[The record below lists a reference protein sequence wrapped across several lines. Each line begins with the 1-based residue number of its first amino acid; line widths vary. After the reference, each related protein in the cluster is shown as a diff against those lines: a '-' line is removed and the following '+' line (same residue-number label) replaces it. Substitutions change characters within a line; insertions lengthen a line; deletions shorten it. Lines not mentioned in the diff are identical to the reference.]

1 MKNIDQAI
9 ITLLEM
15 FKNRNFPEHVAFTII
30 KRKACDTAAK
40 PSDNWSIGNI
50 LIMAFI
56 GKTDDARTYK
66 QWQAAHRQVKRG
78 AKAFY
83 IYAPV
88 TRKIKAADSLTGE
101 DDYILLGFRTLPVFR
116 LEDTEGEPVNTADY
130 TPPVMP
136 PFLDVAAKLGLTV
149 TWGAFNNMEFGS
161 YNTRTHAITLR
172 SKDAFIYFHELA
184 HAVNATFADLKQDR
198 AKAEIVAD
206 LTAAVLCELQG
217 INGYQQQTYRYV
229 QSYCRDRSDNGV
241 IKAVLSVL
249 NDVEKIV
256 NIIIDTANKPCAG
269 KVQG

>member
-66 QWQAAHRQVKRG
+66 QWQTAHRQVKRG

-136 PFLDVAAKLGLTV
+136 PFFGCGRKV
-149 TWGAFNNMEFGS
+149 GA
-161 YNTRTHAITLR
+161 
-172 SKDAFIYFHELA
+172 
-184 HAVNATFADLKQDR
+184 
-198 AKAEIVAD
+198 
-206 LTAAVLCELQG
+206 
-217 INGYQQQTYRYV
+217 
-229 QSYCRDRSDNGV
+229 YCYMGR
-241 IKAVLSVL
+241 I
-249 NDVEKIV
+249 
-256 NIIIDTANKPCAG
+256 
-269 KVQG
+269 

>member
-15 FKNRNFPEHVAFTII
+15 FKNCNFPEHVAFTII

-78 AKAFY
+78 AKAFH

-88 TRKIKAADSLTGE
+88 TRKVKGADSLTDK

-116 LEDTEGEPVNTADY
+116 FEDTEGEPITTVDY

-136 PFLDVAAKLGLTV
+136 PF
-149 TWGAFNNMEFGS
+149 F
-161 YNTRTHAITLR
+161 
-172 SKDAFIYFHELA
+172 
-184 HAVNATFADLKQDR
+184 
-198 AKAEIVAD
+198 
-206 LTAAVLCELQG
+206 
-217 INGYQQQTYRYV
+217 
-229 QSYCRDRSDNGV
+229 
-241 IKAVLSVL
+241 
-249 NDVEKIV
+249 
-256 NIIIDTANKPCAG
+256 
-269 KVQG
+269 